1 MVPNEA
7 TKVFYVCPWEKMMKR
22 MFLVQVIVATMVM
35 LFASAT
41 VQAQG
46 LRDYVRNITK
56 SVDADPKKEYVLTE
70 MEGPYLIFAAGFS
83 GPNAQQDARALV
95 LEFRK
100 TYKWNAY
107 VYEKNFTFDLKKD
120 FKEKVRNPNTGMKSA
135 YKNSGSG
142 EFAVVIGNFSSFDD
156 KQLEKTLDEV
166 RKCQPK
172 SLQGK
177 GSLTPCSMAFPSPN
191 PMLPPENQRGTVDPF
206 IESINKERPYSLL
219 KNRRRYTVQ
228 IAVFTGQIIMQR
240 GSSALEKLPF
250 ANPDNLTKL
259 EKGEQAATALCKA
272 LREQGVEAYEFHDRY
287 GSIVTVGGF
296 DQHSRQLPNG
306 AVELEPSVLQTIRQ
320 YQGKIING
328 IECDPQP
335 RVIEVPRV
343 SRTR

>member
-1 MVPNEA
+1 
-7 TKVFYVCPWEKMMKR
+7 MKR
-22 MFLVQVIVATMVM
+22 MFLVQVIVVTMVTA
-35 LFASAT
+35 FTT

-56 SVDADPKKEYVLTE
+56 SVEVDPKKEYMLTE

-83 GPNAQQDARALV
+83 GPNAQQEAHALV

-120 FKEKVRNPNTGMKSA
+120 FKGKAQNPYPGMKSA

-177 GSLTPCSMAFPSPN
+177 GPLTPCLMAFPSPN

-228 IAVFTGQIIMQR
+228 IAVFTGQIVMQR

>member
-1 MVPNEA
+1 
-7 TKVFYVCPWEKMMKR
+7 MKKL
-22 MFLVQVIVATMVM
+22 FLVQIIAATIVTAFT
-35 LFASAT
+35 FAT

-46 LRDYVRNITK
+46 PLNYLRNITK
-56 SVDADPKKEYVLTE
+56 SVEANPEKEYLLTE
-70 MEGPYLIFAAGFS
+70 MEGPYLIFAVGFS
-83 GPNAQQDARALV
+83 GPTAQQDAHALV

-107 VYEKNFTFDLKKD
+107 VYEKNFAYDLSQD
-120 FKEKVRNPNTGMKSA
+120 FKGKAQNPYTRMKSV

-142 EFAVVIGNFSSFDD
+142 EYAVVIGNFSSFDD
-156 KQLEKTLDEV
+156 KHLEKTLDEV

-172 SLQGK
+172 SLQRR

-191 PMLPPENQRGTVDPF
+191 PMLPPENQRGSVDPF
-206 IESINKERPYSLL
+206 IVSINKDRPYSLL

-228 IAVFTGQIIMQR
+228 IAVFTGQIVMQH
-240 GSSALEKLPF
+240 GASALEKLPF

-259 EKGEQAATALCKA
+259 EKGEQAATALCKT

-306 AVELEPSVLQTIRQ
+306 TVELEPLVLQTIRQ
-320 YQGKIING
+320 YQSKIIDG

-335 RVIEVPRV
+335 RVIEVPR
-343 SRTR
+343 SSQTR